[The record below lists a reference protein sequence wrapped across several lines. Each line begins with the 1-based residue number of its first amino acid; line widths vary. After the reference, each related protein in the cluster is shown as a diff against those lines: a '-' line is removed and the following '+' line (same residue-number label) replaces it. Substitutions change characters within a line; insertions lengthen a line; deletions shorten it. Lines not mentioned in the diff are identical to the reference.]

1 MTPSPVKDG
10 KDDKDEDPP
19 DSPKKEEPVEDKQ
32 QVFGNGA
39 ISKQI
44 VKNENATPSLT
55 SPSSSYDPRNYA
67 DDNVKIKQ
75 EAVASTKALSS
86 KINNLFQKCK
96 LKIFRLFLKT

>member
-1 MTPSPVKDG
+1 MTPSPGKAG

-39 ISKQI
+39 ISKQT

-55 SPSSSYDPRNYA
+55 SSSSSYDPSNYG
-67 DDNVKIKQ
+67 DDNVKIKR
-75 EAVASTKALSS
+75 EAVTPTEALSS
-86 KINNLFQKCK
+86 KINNFFQKC
-96 LKIFRLFLKT
+96 

>member
-1 MTPSPVKDG
+1 MTPSPGKAG

-39 ISKQI
+39 ISKQT

-55 SPSSSYDPRNYA
+55 SSSSSYDPSNYG
-67 DDNVKIKQ
+67 DDNVKIKR
-75 EAVASTKALSS
+75 EAVTPTKALSS
-86 KINNLFQKCK
+86 KINNLVQKCK
-96 LKIFRLFLKT
+96 LKTFKKRS

>member
-1 MTPSPVKDG
+1 MTPSPSKAG

-39 ISKQI
+39 ISKQT
-44 VKNENATPSLT
+44 VKNENATPSLI
-55 SPSSSYDPRNYA
+55 SSSSGYDPSNYG
-67 DDNVKIKQ
+67 DDNVKIKR
-75 EAVASTKALSS
+75 EAVTPTKAPSS

-96 LKIFRLFLKT
+96 LKTFKKRS

>member
-1 MTPSPVKDG
+1 MTPSPGKAG

-39 ISKQI
+39 ISKQTI
-44 VKNENATPSLT
+44 KNENATPSLT
-55 SPSSSYDPRNYA
+55 SSSSGYDPSNYG
-67 DDNVKIKQ
+67 DDNVKIKR
-75 EAVASTKALSS
+75 EAVTPTKALSS

-96 LKIFRLFLKT
+96 LKTFKKRS